1 MGGNTLSELDQEK
14 EQETGVSDE
23 KFEWPEDHFKDL
35 DEGQI
40 IEAKVIIVRDDAAFV
55 DIGGKSDLVIPLA
68 ELSNEPA
75 TSAKELVKV
84 GDVIKVMVTRS
95 GGEDRILLSKRL
107 VDQEQKW
114 FQLEEVFKS
123 GKTISGKVTQTV
135 NAGLNVDIDGIRA
148 FMPASQSGLKADL
161 ESLVGQ
167 TFPVKILEYD
177 RAKKR
182 VLVSRRVLLEEERQ
196 KAETAFFSTVQE
208 GERRNGRVT
217 RITNFGA
224 FVDLGSGVEGLIHV
238 SEMSWFRVKSPRD
251 VLKEDDQVEVIVT
264 KVDPAMKRIS
274 LSLKQL
280 QSHPWDQ
287 AISQFK
293 EDSIYPGTVVRMES
307 FGAFVRL
314 APEVDGLVHISQIS
328 DKRISKPEEVLTI
341 GQEVQAKVLKIDKA
355 NRRISLSLNQ
365 IAQDQN
371 KQELEQF
378 FKDQGDGA
386 ITQNLAQFFKK

>member
-1 MGGNTLSELDQEK
+1 MSELDQEK

-314 APEVDGLVHISQIS
+314 APEVDGLVHI
-328 DKRISKPEEVLTI
+328 
-341 GQEVQAKVLKIDKA
+341 
-355 NRRISLSLNQ
+355 
-365 IAQDQN
+365 
-371 KQELEQF
+371 
-378 FKDQGDGA
+378 
-386 ITQNLAQFFKK
+386 

>member
-1 MGGNTLSELDQEK
+1 LSELEQEKDQEAV
-14 EQETGVSDE
+14 VSAE
-23 KFEWPEDHFKDL
+23 KFEWPEDRFKDL
-35 DEGQI
+35 AEGQI
-40 IEAKVIIVRDDAAFV
+40 IDAKVIIVRDDAAFV

-68 ELSNEPA
+68 ELSNAPA

-84 GDVIKVMVTRS
+84 GDVIKVMVTRT

-107 VDQEQKW
+107 VEQEQKW
-114 FQLEEVFKS
+114 FELEENFKS
-123 GKTISGKVTQTV
+123 GKTINGKVTQTV

-182 VLVSRRVLLEEERQ
+182 VLVSRRVLLEEERH
-196 KAETAFFSTVQE
+196 KAETAFFSTVHE

-238 SEMSWFRVKSPRD
+238 SEMSWFRVKSPRE
-251 VLKEDDQVEVIVT
+251 VLKEDDQVEVMVT
-264 KVDPAMKRIS
+264 KVDPALKRIS

-287 AISQFK
+287 AISQFT
-293 EDSIYPGTVVRMES
+293 EGSIYPGTVARMES

-314 APEVDGLVHISQIS
+314 APDVDGLVHISQIS
-328 DKRISKPEEVLTI
+328 DKRISKPEEVLAI

-355 NRRISLSLNQ
+355 NRKISLSLNQ

-378 FKDQGDGA
+378 FKEQGDGA
-386 ITQNLAQFFKK
+386 ITQNLAQFFKNKTI